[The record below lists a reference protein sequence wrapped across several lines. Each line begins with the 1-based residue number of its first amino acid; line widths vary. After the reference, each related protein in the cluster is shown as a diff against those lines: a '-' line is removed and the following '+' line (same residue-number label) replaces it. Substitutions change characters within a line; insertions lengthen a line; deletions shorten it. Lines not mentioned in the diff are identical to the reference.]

1 MRDLTDNEKNIV
13 ENLLRL
19 KRNHDLAGL
28 QTAKILEQKSSNF
41 LTIKWV
47 SKDKHSLSIYYNAND
62 ANDEVNKQNR
72 QKAFERYFEICDYL
86 YFVRELVENK
96 MVAIQTVFSKDPDKD
111 IKILCN
117 KKYITYKE
125 KEDKFY
131 LNSQLNSNI
140 TEELKPLTALHWSSQ
155 NIYTAMI
162 R

>member
-1 MRDLTDNEKNIV
+1 M
-13 ENLLRL
+13 
-19 KRNHDLAGL
+19 
-28 QTAKILEQKSSNF
+28 
-41 LTIKWV
+41 

-117 KKYITYKE
+117 KSI
-125 KEDKFY
+125 
-131 LNSQLNSNI
+131 
-140 TEELKPLTALHWSSQ
+140 LHTKKKRI
-155 NIYTAMI
+155 NFT
-162 R
+162 

>member
-1 MRDLTDNEKNIV
+1 
-13 ENLLRL
+13 
-19 KRNHDLAGL
+19 
-28 QTAKILEQKSSNF
+28 
-41 LTIKWV
+41 
-47 SKDKHSLSIYYNAND
+47 
-62 ANDEVNKQNR
+62 
-72 QKAFERYFEICDYL
+72 
-86 YFVRELVENK
+86 

-155 NIYTAMI
+155 NIYTDIVLLLDNYLDRKIIYPLPLLDDFVKMDI
-162 R
+162 NLLKKGDMKNKCVGQDFQFLLLLLLLF